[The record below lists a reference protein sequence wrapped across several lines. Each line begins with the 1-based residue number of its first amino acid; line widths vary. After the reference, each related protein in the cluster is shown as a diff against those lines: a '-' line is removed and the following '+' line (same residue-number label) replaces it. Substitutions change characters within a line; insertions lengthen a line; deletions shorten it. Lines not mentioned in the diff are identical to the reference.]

1 MYARTRRKKRTESM
15 EVTAGERDAD
25 EEDDDND
32 SQLFRDRPT
41 AQRRDLSTTT
51 TTNPPT
57 SASLFSLAG
66 KQSPDCSLRRFA
78 LK

>member
-1 MYARTRRKKRTESM
+1 MHARTRRKKRTESM
-15 EVTAGERDAD
+15 EATAGERDAD

-32 SQLFRDRPT
+32 SQLFRDRPV
-41 AQRRDLSTTT
+41 AQRRNLSTT

-66 KQSPDCSLRRFA
+66 KQSLDCSLSRFA